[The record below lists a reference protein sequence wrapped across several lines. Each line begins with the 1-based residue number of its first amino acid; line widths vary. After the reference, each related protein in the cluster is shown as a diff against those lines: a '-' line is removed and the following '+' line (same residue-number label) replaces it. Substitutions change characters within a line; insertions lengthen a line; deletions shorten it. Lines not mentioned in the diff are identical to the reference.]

1 MVHTTSG
8 TEKVYLVFKAAYLR
22 PDPEVAVEVDPVP
35 DAFGN
40 RAAISVARDEAFAP
54 SGASDATSMNGSF
67 SGRGAGSITGRYSA
81 TSSDAGESIGYFTAS
96 ASVSIY

>member
-1 MVHTTSG
+1 MLGVSSFIEVVHTTSG

-40 RAAISVARDEAFAP
+40 RAAISVARDEAF
-54 SGASDATSMNGSF
+54 SSIVASSF
-67 SGRGAGSITGRYSA
+67 PNKNSH
-81 TSSDAGESIGYFTAS
+81 
-96 ASVSIY
+96 